1 MKRLT
6 KRQMRIFAVGQLGWS
21 MLSGI
26 ISAWFVTFYL
36 PTQSD
41 IEGGAQ
47 QYIVPGLVIGGF
59 LTILGL
65 ITALS
70 RVFDAVTDPLI
81 ASMSDR
87 SKNKRGRRIPF
98 MQKAAIPLSAVTV
111 LLFCA
116 PVEAISSTNII
127 WISVFIVLFYLFMT
141 MYCTTYNALIS
152 EFGKTQ
158 DDRMYIS
165 TAISLTF
172 FAGTMLA
179 YTPFVFAGM
188 LRESYGFAWSYRI
201 CFIVLAVIACIC
213 MMIPTFALKEKEF
226 VDTKP
231 SETNMFKS
239 LGATFRNGSFR
250 TFVGSDIMYWVG
262 LTLFQ
267 TGLPFFVKVSMN
279 IDESF
284 TMYFLGGMTV
294 LSACFYPIVSGLVKK
309 FGKKKLVISG
319 FLGLALAYVVATL
332 IGILGTAENPG
343 LLEMGTIPGVYFGIA
358 ICVIAAF
365 PMALLGIIPQSIVAD
380 VAEADGIETG
390 ENREGMFFAA
400 RTFAMKFGQS
410 LAMLIFTSLAI
421 IGTTQNTNS
430 NDITASVLGMTI
442 VGVVAVV
449 FCVLGALILG
459 FYNEKKVMA
468 TIDEKNKVAE
478 TSPAEE
484 VSSNEETP
492 VEETTTE
499 EAPAEETPVEE
510 AAATEETATEEAPV
524 SEDAPVEE
532 TADTAVPSETVASN
546 DTDEKPTAA
555 EIEQEINEINETPVE
570 EAPAAEEAPAEEIK
584 SAAAEIEEEE
594 DTGIITKFPD
604 DTEEE

>member
-1 MKRLT
+1 MKRLS
-6 KRQMRIFAVGQLGWS
+6 KKQMRIFAVGQLGWS
-21 MLSGI
+21 TLSGI

-36 PTQSD
+36 PTQAD
-41 IEGGAQ
+41 ISENGAI
-47 QYIVPGLVIGGF
+47 QYITPGLVIGGF
-59 LTILGL
+59 LTVLGL

-70 RVFDAVTDPLI
+70 RVFDAVTDPWI

-87 SKNKRGRRIPF
+87 SRNKRDRRIPF
-98 MQKAAIPLSAVTV
+98 MQYAAIPLSVVTV

-116 PVEAISSTNII
+116 PVNMISSWNIV

-141 MYCTTYNALIS
+141 MYCTPYNALIS

-188 LRESYGFAWSYRI
+188 LRSSVGFAWSYRL
-201 CFIVLAVIACIC
+201 CFIALAVIACIC
-213 MMIPTFALKEKEF
+213 MLIPTFFLKEKDF

-231 SETNMFKS
+231 SDSNMLKS
-239 LGATFRNGSFR
+239 LGATFRNRNFR
-250 TFVGSDIMYWVG
+250 TFVFSDIMYWVG

-279 IDESF
+279 IGEAY

-294 LSACFYPIVSGLVKK
+294 LSAAFYPIVSKLVRK
-309 FGKKKLVISG
+309 FGKKKLVITG
-319 FLGLALAYVVATL
+319 FLGLALAYVVAGL
-332 IGILGTAENPG
+332 IGVLGTAENPG
-343 LLEMGTIPGVYFGIA
+343 LLGIGSIPGIVFGVL

-410 LAMLIFTSLAI
+410 LAMLVFTSLAI

-430 NDITASVLGMTI
+430 NDITASTLGMTI
-442 VGVVAVV
+442 VGFVAVA
-449 FCVLGALILG
+449 FCALGAILLG
-459 FYNEKKVMA
+459 FYNEKKVMS
-468 TIDEKNKVAE
+468 TIDKKH
-478 TSPAEE
+478 
-484 VSSNEETP
+484 
-492 VEETTTE
+492 
-499 EAPAEETPVEE
+499 
-510 AAATEETATEEAPV
+510 
-524 SEDAPVEE
+524 D
-532 TADTAVPSETVASN
+532 
-546 DTDEKPTAA
+546 K
-555 EIEQEINEINETPVE
+555 
-570 EAPAAEEAPAEEIK
+570 K
-584 SAAAEIEEEE
+584 
-594 DTGIITKFPD
+594 
-604 DTEEE
+604 

>member
-1 MKRLT
+1 M
-6 KRQMRIFAVGQLGWS
+6 
-21 MLSGI
+21 
-26 ISAWFVTFYL
+26 
-36 PTQSD
+36 
-41 IEGGAQ
+41 
-47 QYIVPGLVIGGF
+47 PGLVIGGF

-81 ASMSDR
+81 ASLSDR

-98 MQKAAIPLSAVTV
+98 MQYAAIPLSIVTV

-116 PVEAISSTNII
+116 PVETISGWNVV
-127 WISVFIVLFYLFMT
+127 WISVFVVLFYLFMT
-141 MYCTTYNALIS
+141 MYCTPYNALIS

-172 FAGTMLA
+172 FAGTLLA

-188 LRESYGFAWSYRI
+188 LRGSVGFAWSYRI
-201 CFIVLAVIACIC
+201 CFIVLAIISCIC
-213 MMIPTFALKEKEF
+213 MLIPTFFLKEKEF

-231 SETNMFKS
+231 SNANMFKS
-239 LGATFRNGSFR
+239 LGATFKNKSFR

-267 TGLPFFVKVSMN
+267 TGLPFFVKVSMKL
-279 IDESF
+279 DESY
-284 TMYFLGGMTV
+284 TMIFLGGMTV
-294 LSACFYPIVSGLVKK
+294 LSAVFYPIVPKLVKK

-319 FLGLALAYVVATL
+319 FLGLAIAYVITGL
-332 IGILGTAENPG
+332 IGVIGT
-343 LLEMGTIPGVYFGIA
+343 TVIPGVVYGVV

-380 VAEADGIETG
+380 VAEADGYDTG

-410 LAMLIFTSLAI
+410 LAMLVFTSLAI

-442 VGVVAVV
+442 VGFVAVA
-449 FCVLGALILG
+449 FCTLGAIILS
-459 FYNEKKVMA
+459 FYNEKKVMS
-468 TIDEKNKVAE
+468 TIDKNQKEKKISTE
-478 TSPAEE
+478 T
-484 VSSNEETP
+484 
-492 VEETTTE
+492 ETT
-499 EAPAEETPVEE
+499 
-510 AAATEETATEEAPV
+510 
-524 SEDAPVEE
+524 
-532 TADTAVPSETVASN
+532 
-546 DTDEKPTAA
+546 EK
-555 EIEQEINEINETPVE
+555 
-570 EAPAAEEAPAEEIK
+570 
-584 SAAAEIEEEE
+584 
-594 DTGIITKFPD
+594 G
-604 DTEEE
+604 

>member
-6 KRQMRIFAVGQLGWS
+6 KGQMRIFAVGQLGWS
-21 MLSGI
+21 TLSGI

-36 PTQSD
+36 PTQND
-41 IEGGAQ
+41 IAGGAI
-47 QYIVPGLVIGGF
+47 QYIMPGLIIGGF
-59 LTILGL
+59 LTVLGL

-81 ASMSDR
+81 ASLSDR

-98 MQKAAIPLSAVTV
+98 MQYAAVPLSVVTV

-116 PVEAISSTNII
+116 PVEEISSWNVA

-141 MYCTTYNALIS
+141 MYCTPYNALIS

-188 LRESYGFAWSYRI
+188 LRGSVGFAWSYRI
-201 CFIVLAVIACIC
+201 CFIILAVISCVC
-213 MMIPTFALKEKEF
+213 MLVPTFFLNEKEF

-231 SETNMFKS
+231 SNSNMFKS
-239 LGATFRNGSFR
+239 LGATFRNGNFR
-250 TFVGSDIMYWVG
+250 TFVFSDIMYWVG

-267 TGLPFFVKVSMN
+267 TGLPFFVKVSMKL
-279 IDESF
+279 DESF
-284 TMYFLGGMTV
+284 TMIFLGGMTV
-294 LSACFYPIVSGLVKK
+294 LSAAFYPIVPKLVKK
-309 FGKKKLVISG
+309 FGKKKLVITG
-319 FLGLALAYVVATL
+319 FLGLALAYVIAGS
-332 IGILGTAENPG
+332 IGVIGVTV
-343 LLEMGTIPGVYFGIA
+343 IPGIVYGVL

-380 VAEADGIETG
+380 VAEADGYETG

-410 LAMLIFTSLAI
+410 LAMLVFTSLAI
-421 IGTTQNTNS
+421 IGTSQNANS

-442 VGVVAVV
+442 LGYVAVG
-449 FCVLGALILG
+449 FCSLGAIILG
-459 FYNEKKVMA
+459 MYNEKKVMS
-468 TIDEKNKVAE
+468 TIEKNHKD
-478 TSPAEE
+478 
-484 VSSNEETP
+484 
-492 VEETTTE
+492 
-499 EAPAEETPVEE
+499 
-510 AAATEETATEEAPV
+510 
-524 SEDAPVEE
+524 SE
-532 TADTAVPSETVASN
+532 
-546 DTDEKPTAA
+546 
-555 EIEQEINEINETPVE
+555 
-570 EAPAAEEAPAEEIK
+570 
-584 SAAAEIEEEE
+584 
-594 DTGIITKFPD
+594 
-604 DTEEE
+604 